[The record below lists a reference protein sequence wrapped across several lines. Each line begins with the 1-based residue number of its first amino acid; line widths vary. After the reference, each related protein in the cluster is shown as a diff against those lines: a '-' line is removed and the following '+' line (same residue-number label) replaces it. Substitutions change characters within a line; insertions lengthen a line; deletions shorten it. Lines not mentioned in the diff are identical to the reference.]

1 MKRYLPQ
8 SRSAA
13 LPLRYLLT
21 LSFVIL
27 HLSFS
32 FAQYGHG
39 IAIDI
44 GKKNKVDST
53 HVTNFSIGINSHTD
67 TLKGLQVNMLSNYAR
82 SANGMQ
88 LSAFSNI
95 ASSPLRGAQISAITN
110 ISMGVDKG
118 LQAAGLL
125 NVSSGSMRGM
135 QIGAYN
141 YADELTGA
149 QLGVFNVAESHPK
162 GWQIG
167 LVNYTKDGGGRKIG
181 LVNVNPQTDVD
192 FMLYAGTSS
201 KINAAVRFRNKS
213 TYNVIGLGTHYMGF
227 DNNFSGTIFY
237 RLGQFVEL
245 NPKLSLS
252 ADLGYFH
259 IETFKKHS
267 DEGPSRLFSIQ
278 ARLNADY
285 QLSPHIGAFASVGYG
300 DTRYY
305 YHEHKYRQRFLGEA
319 GLTFR
324 YPHNKNRQTAVVHR
338 SEDQKPDDDV
348 MAITTDGR
356 VLVNGQWP
364 KKHPWWALAQVTG
377 VNVGVHC
384 FDRFAL
390 NADFAQT
397 TLHTW
402 RDNFKNGL
410 VWDNDVFST
419 NLFMHPY
426 HGNLYFNSARSQ
438 GLTFWESAPYAAI
451 GSLEWE
457 FLGEREPPAINDLI
471 ATTMGGICIG
481 EITNRISRLFLD
493 DRKHGWP
500 RFWRELG
507 AAVFNPMGAAKRV
520 ATGDAWTIRDKH
532 YSYHDYNRNPV
543 EISISAGD
551 RYLADDG
558 SLFKGE
564 HNPYINLAM
573 QYGDPVNEDEHNA
586 PYDYFESELVIGLSG
601 NQPILNQ
608 VHLMGRLWSTP
619 MIERKNIRAEMGIYQ
634 HFDYFDSKPVKD
646 GSDLTPYRISEAAAF
661 GPGAIIQMP
670 QVGVLDKL
678 EQRVFL
684 NGILLGGTKSD
695 HYNVIDRDYNMGSG
709 FSVKTK
715 THMELRHFGRF
726 ILNVHYYRIFTWKDQ
741 YATVSELQQRVD
753 NGEFTAEYLRSISD
767 DHEKFEEATGVDLLH
782 LNAQG
787 DKGNAALLVINPVT
801 EFDIVKNLSINL
813 SGAYYSRRTHYSHY
827 DDVKANTFELRLGA
841 TLHM

>member
-1 MKRYLPQ
+1 MKRYLL
-8 SRSAA
+8 S
-13 LPLRYLLT
+13 
-21 LSFVIL
+21 LSFIICP
-27 HLSFS
+27 LSFS
-32 FAQYGHG
+32 VAQTHG
-39 IAIDI
+39 LAIDF
-44 GKKNKVDST
+44 GKTHKEDST
-53 HVTNFSIGINSHTD
+53 HVTNFSIGVNSQTD
-67 TLKGLQVNMLSNYAR
+67 TLKGAQINMLSNYAR
-82 SANGMQ
+82 DVQGLQ
-88 LSAFSNI
+88 LSGFSNI
-95 ASSPLRGAQISAITN
+95 SSSPLQGVQLSAITN
-110 ISMGVDKG
+110 ISMGVKGG

-125 NVSSGSMRGM
+125 NVASGDMRGM
-135 QIGAYN
+135 QLGAYN
-141 YADELTGA
+141 YADELNGL
-149 QLGVFNVAESHPK
+149 QFGVFNVATSHPK

-167 LVNYTKDGGGRKIG
+167 LLNYSKDTGGRKIG
-181 LVNVNPQTDVD
+181 LVNVNPTTTIDM
-192 FMLYAGTSS
+192 MLYGGTSS
-201 KINAAVRFRNKS
+201 KVNLGLRFRNRS
-213 TYNVIGLGTHYMGF
+213 TYNVIGVGTHYMGF
-227 DNNFSGTIFY
+227 DENFSGTLFY
-237 RLGQFVEL
+237 RLGQYVQL
-245 NPKLSLS
+245 TPKFSLS
-252 ADLGYFH
+252 GDIGYFH
-259 IETFKKHS
+259 IETFKKKS
-267 DEGPSRLFSIQ
+267 TEGPDRLFSIQ

-285 QLSPHIGAFASVGYG
+285 QLSRSVGLFASVGYG

-305 YHEHKYRQRFLGEA
+305 SHAKRYRNRMLAEA
-319 GLTFR
+319 GLTLR
-324 YPHNKNRQTAVVHR
+324 YPHNMNRKTAVVHR
-338 SEDQKPDDDV
+338 SEDKAPSDSV
-348 MAITTDGR
+348 MAITSDQR
-356 VLVNGQWP
+356 AMVNGLWP

-377 VNVGVHC
+377 VNVFVHC

-397 TLHTW
+397 TLNTW
-402 RDNFKNGL
+402 SDNFKNGF

-438 GLTFWESAPYAAI
+438 GLTFWESAPYAML

-481 EITNRISRLFLD
+481 EITNRISHIFLD
-493 DRKHGWP
+493 DSKHGWP

-507 AAVFNPMGAAKRV
+507 AAVFNPMGALKRI
-520 ATGDAWTIRDKH
+520 ATGDAWAVRHRH
-532 YSYHDYNRNPV
+532 YRYHDYNRNPV

-551 RYLADDG
+551 RYIADDG
-558 SLFKGE
+558 NFFKGE
-564 HNPYINLAM
+564 FNPYVSLSM

-586 PYDYFESELVIGLSG
+586 PYDYFESEFIAGLSS
-601 NQPILNQ
+601 NQPMLNQ

-619 MIERKNIRAEMGIYQ
+619 MIERKNIRAEFGIYQ

-670 QVGVLDKL
+670 QVGMLDKL

-715 THMELRHFGRF
+715 TIMELRHFGRF
-726 ILNVHYYRIFTWKDQ
+726 ILNAHYYRIFTWKDQ
-741 YATVSELQQRVD
+741 FEKVSELQKRVD

-767 DHEKFEEATGVDLLH
+767 DHEKFEEVTGVDLLH

-801 EFDIVKNLSINL
+801 EFDIVKNLSITL
-813 SGAYYSRRTHYSHY
+813 SGSYYARRTHYSHHE
-827 DDVKANTFELRLGA
+827 DVKANTFEVRLGA
-841 TLHM
+841 TVHL